1 MLYSIPFP
9 NLSDYKAILLYSIY
23 HTIIQPFFL
32 VCSPFLFHHFTIY
45 NRNHRT
51 HRRCGNPRP
60 HDRRRIHAPVLA
72 PVRLG
77 QAKTKNLFYFLHLPL
92 FFITSRKIISK
103 YTYILSLSYENSPF
117 LLFPSHLHLR
127 NIEIFLLHL
136 L

>member
-1 MLYSIPFP
+1 MACVKVVLKVSLTFWEVSPSPLPIHH
-9 NLSDYKAILLYSIY
+9 L
-23 HTIIQPFFL
+23 TI
-32 VCSPFLFHHFTIY
+32 HHRH
-45 NRNHRT
+45 NRT
-51 HRRCGNPRP
+51 HRRRRNPRP
-60 HDRRRIHAPVLA
+60 HDRRRVHASVLA